1 MEIYLGH
8 FGEVVNELK
17 NKILTTTIKHILVY
31 LESKALEFCQY
42 WKYKKDNACSHAQV
56 GPE

>member
-17 NKILTTTIKHILVY
+17 NKILTNIKHTLIY
-31 LESKALEFCQY
+31 SESRALEFCQY
-42 WKYKKDNACSHAQV
+42 WKYKKDNAFSHAQV